1 MPIWSNLSFQNSNSP
16 LIEHLIFFHD
26 HSIIILV
33 RVTIITLHLMLSSII
48 RKSFN
53 RFFLEAQEIELFW
66 TTLPALMLMFIAI
79 PSLKTLYI
87 IEETI
92 TPNLTIKTIGHQWY
106 WSYEYSDFKDLKYDS
121 FIIKNKLFRLI
132 DSSNHLIIPVKT
144 PTRILAS
151 STDVI
156 HSWTI
161 PALGIKIDATP
172 GRINQITILANRP
185 GLIVGQCSEI
195 CGTNHRFIPIT
206 LESISHK
213 SFLNSLNKI
222 SLGGRVK

>member
-1 MPIWSNLSFQNSNSP
+1 MPFWSRLSFQDRNSP
-16 LIEHLIFFHD
+16 LIEHLTFFHD

-33 RVTIITLHLMLSSII
+33 RVTILTIHLIFSSII
-48 RKSFN
+48 RKSYN

-66 TTLPALMLMFIAI
+66 TSIPAFILIFIAI

-92 TPNLTIKTIGHQWY
+92 TPRLSIKTIGHQWY
-106 WSYEYSDFKDLKYDS
+106 WSYEFTDFKNLKYDS
-121 FIIKNKLFRLI
+121 FLRKNIIFRLL
-132 DSSNHLIIPVKT
+132 DTSNHLVIPIKT

-161 PALGIKIDATP
+161 PSLGVKIDATP
-172 GRINQITILANRP
+172 GRINQITILLNRP
-185 GLIVGQCSEI
+185 NIIVGQCSEI
-195 CGTNHRFIPIT
+195 CGTNHRFMPIT
-206 LESISHK
+206 IERVSHK
-213 SFLNSLNKI
+213 TFFKNINKN
-222 SLGGRVK
+222 

>member
-1 MPIWSNLSFQNSNSP
+1 MPIWSRLSFQNRNSP

-33 RVTIITLHLMLSSII
+33 RVTIITLHLILSSII
-48 RKSFN
+48 GKSFN

-66 TTLPALMLMFIAI
+66 TTLPALILIFIAI

-92 TPNLTIKTIGHQWY
+92 TPNITIKTIGHQWY
-106 WSYEYSDFKDLKYDS
+106 WSYEYSDFKQLKYDS
-121 FIIKNKLFRLI
+121 FIVKNKLFRLI
-132 DSSNHLIIPVKT
+132 DTSNHLVIPIKT

-161 PALGIKIDATP
+161 PTLGVKIDATP
-172 GRINQITILANRP
+172 GRINQITILSNRP
-185 GLIVGQCSEI
+185 GVIVGQCSEI

-206 LESISHK
+206 LERVSHK
-213 SFLNSLNKI
+213 NFIKTLNSN
-222 SLGGRVK
+222 